1 MLSREDWKGP
11 TEDIAPNFFKASRRR
26 SSSETSG
33 TIIFLS
39 VLIAQ
44 NSVQSVAVYL
54 LLPLLCFSVFLSF
67 LRDRPICDKSH
78 FQAIKTI
85 FALINGS

>member
-44 NSVQSVAVYL
+44 NSVQSVAVL
-54 LLPLLCFSVFLSF
+54 LTFAAIMFLGFFIVF
-67 LRDRPICDKSH
+67 K
-78 FQAIKTI
+78 
-85 FALINGS
+85 GSSNL